1 VKGMKSTSFIA
12 PSDWECQSRKEAEPW
27 PCPKGVSSYCRY
39 YDDERRTSRRAATA
53 LGGTDFADAS
63 DAVLAEV
70 DDMCVR
76 YYCYGLGANGKWS
89 SYPPWNP
96 GDFTDSCC
104 EQFTH
109 FETKVLSDAT
119 LTTLGEASGT
129 ELGAFTDPG
138 SSGWNAKVATV
149 CGAHDDSTSITNWF
163 KDSYWGY
170 RHWHE
175 DPNVEK
181 HLIHFEINRFEMGP
195 YFGIQLYSPQLD
207 TLRVYTDGAV
217 SFKPTSADFN
227 IDVYEDLEYEPITTV
242 DCDATDTSERRR
254 LDAETKA
261 EREAVLARTDEEV
274 TAERFRGS
282 CHPSDGCR
290 AGVDRR
296 RLGSDT
302 HNREA
307 DLSESL
313 REHVGLAWKNRR
325 GLRRGGAG
333 AFSSTSSFSMSSG
346 NRAGNSR

>member
-1 VKGMKSTSFIA
+1 MMACALLLLVLAAPAAASDIAASVEAVSCKADELGVRSNLILAALNETLQQGASTLDAAKTAPVGTISALGQLFCIDPANVKGMKSTSFIA
-12 PSDWECQSRKEAEPW
+12 PSDWECQSRKEAVPW

-39 YDDERRTSRRAATA
+39 YDDERSTSRRAATA
-53 LGGTDFADAS
+53 LNGTDFADAS

-119 LTTLGEASGT
+119 LTILGEASGT

-138 SSGWNAKVATV
+138 SSGWNTKVATV

-195 YFGIQLYSPQLD
+195 
-207 TLRVYTDGAV
+207 
-217 SFKPTSADFN
+217 
-227 IDVYEDLEYEPITTV
+227 
-242 DCDATDTSERRR
+242 
-254 LDAETKA
+254 
-261 EREAVLARTDEEV
+261 
-274 TAERFRGS
+274 
-282 CHPSDGCR
+282 
-290 AGVDRR
+290 
-296 RLGSDT
+296 
-302 HNREA
+302 
-307 DLSESL
+307 
-313 REHVGLAWKNRR
+313 VGLS
-325 GLRRGGAG
+325 L
-333 AFSSTSSFSMSSG
+333 S
-346 NRAGNSR
+346 

>member
-1 VKGMKSTSFIA
+1 M
-12 PSDWECQSRKEAEPW
+12 
-27 PCPKGVSSYCRY
+27 
-39 YDDERRTSRRAATA
+39 RR
-53 LGGTDFADAS
+53 
-63 DAVLAEV
+63 
-70 DDMCVR
+70 
-76 YYCYGLGANGKWS
+76 
-89 SYPPWNP
+89 
-96 GDFTDSCC
+96 
-104 EQFTH
+104 
-109 FETKVLSDAT
+109 
-119 LTTLGEASGT
+119 
-129 ELGAFTDPG
+129 
-138 SSGWNAKVATV
+138 
-149 CGAHDDSTSITNWF
+149 
-163 KDSYWGY
+163 
-170 RHWHE
+170 
-175 DPNVEK
+175 
-181 HLIHFEINRFEMGP
+181 P

-313 REHVGLAWKNRR
+313 REHVGSAWKNRR
-325 GLRRGGAG
+325 ELRRGGA
-333 AFSSTSSFSMSSG
+333 AFSSTSSFSLSAG
-346 NRAGNSR
+346 NRAGNS

>member
-1 VKGMKSTSFIA
+1 MGTISALGQLFCIDPANVKGMKSTSFIA

-39 YDDERRTSRRAATA
+39 YDDERSTSRRATTA

-109 FETKVLSDAT
+109 FETKVLSNAT
-119 LTTLGEASGT
+119 LTILGEASGT

-195 YFGIQLYSPQLD
+195 VCLSRGP
-207 TLRVYTDGAV
+207 
-217 SFKPTSADFN
+217 SA
-227 IDVYEDLEYEPITTV
+227 
-242 DCDATDTSERRR
+242 RG
-254 LDAETKA
+254 
-261 EREAVLARTDEEV
+261 VLP
-274 TAERFRGS
+274 
-282 CHPSDGCR
+282 C
-290 AGVDRR
+290 
-296 RLGSDT
+296 
-302 HNREA
+302 
-307 DLSESL
+307 SL
-313 REHVGLAWKNRR
+313 W
-325 GLRRGGAG
+325 LRRGGGGHEVLPEVAVPAHAAYPG
-333 AFSSTSSFSMSSG
+333 WTCLLSAHVPGRQGQRTPLL
-346 NRAGNSR
+346 